1 MSHSAR
7 IVQIYQQIWALS
19 DPIVIYL
26 HVEKNTLFT
35 VEYKIYVQDMEVN
48 NRTRINS
55 PFLMVESSLRY

>member
-7 IVQIYQQIWALS
+7 IVHINKYC
-19 DPIVIYL
+19 YL
-26 HVEKNTLFT
+26 FTCRKKNTLFT
-35 VEYKIYVQDMEVN
+35 FEYKIYVQDMEVN